1 MVTPMKTTVEIADD
15 LLRAAKE
22 RARRDGTTL
31 RALLEEGLREAL
43 RRRGRSRG
51 PFRLKM
57 VTFKGKGLRPGLR
70 PGDWEKLRALMY
82 EDHGG

>member
-15 LLRAAKE
+15 LLREARE
-22 RARRDGTTL
+22 RARGDGTTL
-31 RALLEEGLREAL
+31 RALLEEGLREVL
-43 RRRGRSRG
+43 RRRGKARG

-57 VTFKGKGLRPGLR
+57 VTFRGKGLRPGLR
-70 PGDWEKLRALMY
+70 PGDWERMRSLMY